1 MRKKKKKKGSVIKR
15 ALLFIGGVLLIV
27 CIALNVTG
35 VAGNKTSSPF
45 DDSARKGFVTIGVD
59 KGIMKVPSTFDD
71 STALTE
77 IDETTKNNE
86 AYKYVK
92 ENGKLF
98 FNFEKYAV
106 SFQCMEIKDLS
117 DMKYNLGE
125 FERQAMIRIDQDH
138 MERVASEK
146 KDSVAKEIY
155 SCNAEVLLD
164 EGLYGDFTGYFSI
177 MQSHRKCYFLFAG
190 LPKDEKA
197 TTSEQD
203 AIKYMVYSGNVQ
215 STSES
220 VNPITKIEGSD
231 GINYAEQYNILSE
244 PVVDSGFYGY
254 FTVINKSEKPEEI
267 QIAGT
272 VDEFQEGDAAEKIIR
287 NYIGKTVYKELPEA
301 ENNNRWI
308 LATIEY
314 QTLGYDMTAVPPAI
328 PVKIRDDQG
337 AFVDS
342 MVYTLKTDYP
352 NNKIQIFYELPN
364 NIKNYRVC
372 IGLDSGYLSVR
383 NTTEASEE
391 QNQKEE

>member
-59 KGIMKVPSTFDD
+59 KGIKKVPSTFDD

-138 MERVASEK
+138 MKRVASEK

-244 PVVDSGFYGY
+244 PVVDSGSYGY

-272 VDEFQEGDAAEKIIR
+272 VD
-287 NYIGKTVYKELPEA
+287 
-301 ENNNRWI
+301 
-308 LATIEY
+308 
-314 QTLGYDMTAVPPAI
+314 
-328 PVKIRDDQG
+328 
-337 AFVDS
+337 
-342 MVYTLKTDYP
+342 
-352 NNKIQIFYELPN
+352 
-364 NIKNYRVC
+364 
-372 IGLDSGYLSVR
+372 
-383 NTTEASEE
+383 
-391 QNQKEE
+391 